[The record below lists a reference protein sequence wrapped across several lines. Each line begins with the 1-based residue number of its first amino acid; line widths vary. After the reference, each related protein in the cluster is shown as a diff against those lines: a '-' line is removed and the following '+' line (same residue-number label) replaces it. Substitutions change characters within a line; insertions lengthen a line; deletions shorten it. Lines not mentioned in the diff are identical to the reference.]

1 MTTSLGHILAH
12 YTLSVVSIALR
23 VEITES
29 QRKEAVE
36 SSDFE
41 MKQKNRDELLQ
52 IIQQLQ
58 GQNIENEEKL
68 NGLRAENVELQEKVK
83 ELEPKE
89 ETFGGFIGG
98 LLGMNDENEED
109 KKEKSDG
116 IFMWIYSLNIL
127 QF

>member
-1 MTTSLGHILAH
+1 MGAKNRLRALKTEYMEREET
-12 YTLSVVSIALR
+12 LR

-36 SSDFE
+36 SSGFE

-58 GQNIENEEKL
+58 GQNTENEEKL

-98 LLGMNDENEED
+98 LLGMNDEKEED
-109 KKEKSDG
+109 KKEKSDAG
-116 IFMWIYSLNIL
+116 GVG
-127 QF
+127 